1 MGFNTDEVYQ
11 SNSEFL
17 KAEDIGANFWTAT
30 ICNVDLKNFDDGS
43 RKLFILFNELDKG
56 LVLNKTNSDTI
67 GELYGK
73 NTDGWLGKQVMLFT
87 MPVDYQGKKV
97 QAIRVRAP
105 ASQQSMPARQPGQMQ
120 PQANTQ
126 SYAQASG
133 ANQYDERNAPPPTS
147 AEDYFRAG

>member
-17 KAEDIGANFWTAT
+17 RAEDIGANFWTAT

-105 ASQQSMPARQPGQMQ
+105 APANQQA
-120 PQANTQ
+120 PQRRTGGGN
-126 SYAQASG
+126 YAQASG
-133 ANQYDERNAPPPTS
+133 ANQYDERNAPPPAS